1 MMKIN
6 WLVRFKNPYFWIQIG
21 IAILMPILAYLGL
34 SVEDL
39 TTWGKVG
46 QVLLEAISN
55 PYVLGLVVVSVFNA
69 IQDPTTKGLSD
80 SDRAMTYTEPK

>member
-1 MMKIN
+1 MKIN
-6 WLVRFKNPYFWIQIG
+6 WKVRIKNPYFWIQIG
-21 IAILMPILAYLGL
+21 IAILMPILAYMGL
-34 SVEDL
+34 TVEDL

>member
-1 MMKIN
+1 MKIN
-6 WLVRFKNPYFWIQIG
+6 WEVRIKNPYFWIQIG
-21 IAILMPILAYLGL
+21 VAILMPILAYLGL
-34 SVEDL
+34 AVEDL

-46 QVLLEAISN
+46 QVLLEAVLN

-80 SDRAMTYTEPK
+80 SNNAMTYTEPK

>member
-1 MMKIN
+1 MKIN
-6 WLVRFKNPYFWIQIG
+6 WKVRIKNPYFWIQIG

-34 SVEDL
+34 TVEDL
-39 TTWGKVG
+39 TTWSKVG
-46 QVLLEAISN
+46 QVLLEAILN

-80 SDRAMTYTEPK
+80 SENAMTYTEPK

>member
-1 MMKIN
+1 MKIN
-6 WLVRFKNPYFWIQIG
+6 WKVRFRNPYFWVQIG
-21 IAILMPILAYLGL
+21 VAILTPILAYLGL

-46 QVLLEAISN
+46 QVLLESVSN
-55 PYVLGLVVVSVFNA
+55 PYVLVLVVASVFNA

-80 SDRAMTYTEPK
+80 SEKALTYTEPN

>member
-1 MMKIN
+1 MKIN
-6 WLVRFKNPYFWIQIG
+6 WKVRIRNPYFWVQIG

-39 TTWGKVG
+39 TTWNKVG

-80 SDRAMTYTEPK
+80 SQKAMTYTKPN

>member
-1 MMKIN
+1 MKIN
-6 WLVRFKNPYFWIQIG
+6 WKVRIKNPYFWIQIG

-34 SVEDL
+34 TVEDL

-46 QVLLEAISN
+46 QVLLEAVLN

-80 SDRAMTYTEPK
+80 SEKAMTYTEPK

>member
-1 MMKIN
+1 MKIN
-6 WLVRFKNPYFWIQIG
+6 WKVRIKNPYFWAQIG
-21 IAILMPILAYLGL
+21 VAILMPILAYLGL

-46 QVLLEAISN
+46 QVLLEAVSN
-55 PYVLGLVVVSVFNA
+55 PYVLVLVVASVFNA

-80 SDRAMTYTEPK
+80 SEKALTYTEPN

>member
-1 MMKIN
+1 MKIN
-6 WLVRFKNPYFWIQIG
+6 WKVRIKNPYFWIQIG

-34 SVEDL
+34 AVEDL

-46 QVLLEAISN
+46 QVLLEAVLN

-80 SDRAMTYTEPK
+80 SDKAMTYTEPN